1 MLNVE
6 NIVPQFGRVLVQ
18 TKKQDEMTKGGI
30 LLPGKMDQ
38 KFKTATVKAVG
49 TGKRLED
56 GSFIETTFKEGQEVL
71 FGAFSGT
78 TIDDDKGY
86 VILNEEEVYAII
98 KQ

>member
-1 MLNVE
+1 MINVE
-6 NIVPQFGRVLVQ
+6 SIVPQFGRVLVQ
-18 TKKQDEMTKGGI
+18 TKKQEEKTKGGI
-30 LLPGKMDQ
+30 LLPGKLDQ

-56 GSFIETTFKEGQEVL
+56 GRILENAFKEGQEVM

-78 TIDDDKGY
+78 TIDEDNGY

-98 KQ
+98 K